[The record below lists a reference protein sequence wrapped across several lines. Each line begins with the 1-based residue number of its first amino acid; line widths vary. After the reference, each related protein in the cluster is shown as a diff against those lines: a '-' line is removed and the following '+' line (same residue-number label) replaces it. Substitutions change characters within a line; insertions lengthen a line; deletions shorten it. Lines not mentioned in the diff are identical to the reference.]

1 MAAGGVR
8 ALSNACGRKGLWT
21 VRAFGA
27 NVVTMRADDVKRI
40 AVIGAGT
47 MGAGIAQACAAA
59 GFQVTM
65 RDIEQ
70 RFVDGGFRRI
80 KEPLQKR
87 VEKGKMAQ
95 AEVDGILSKIR
106 GVVPLKEAVIGA
118 QVVIEA
124 VFEKMDVKRELYAE
138 LEKLCPPDVVFAS
151 NTSSLSITEM
161 ANATKRPD
169 RVVGMHFF
177 NPAPV
182 MKLVEV
188 IRGSETSDET
198 TRLVKDLCTK
208 LGKEAVE
215 VRESPGFVVNRLL
228 VPMMNEAFNLLQ
240 EGVATPE
247 DIDKAMKL
255 GTNMPM
261 GPFELA
267 DYTGL
272 DIGLDVM
279 EVLHRETGDPKFRP
293 SPLLRKYVR
302 AGRLGRKTGRGVYEY
317 PRA

>member
-1 MAAGGVR
+1 M
-8 ALSNACGRKGLWT
+8 LLEH
-21 VRAFGA
+21 
-27 NVVTMRADDVKRI
+27 VKKI

-80 KEPLQKR
+80 RDPLAKR
-87 VEKGKMAQ
+87 VEKGKMTA
-95 AEVDGILSKIR
+95 AEVEQILSKIR
-106 GVVPLKEAVIGA
+106 GVVDLKEAVVGA

-124 VFEKMDVKRELYAE
+124 VFEKMEIKRELYAALDRMCSPE
-138 LEKLCPPDVVFAS
+138 VVFAS

-188 IRGSETSDET
+188 IRGSETSDDT
-198 TRLVKDLCTK
+198 VRLIKDLCGK
-208 LGKEAVE
+208 LGKETVE
-215 VRESPGFVVNRLL
+215 VKESPGFVVNRLL

-240 EGVATPE
+240 EGVATAE

-279 EVLHRETGDPKFRP
+279 EVLFRETGDPKFRP

-302 AGRLGRKTGRGVYEY
+302 AGRFGRKTGRGVYSY
-317 PRA
+317 PGT

>member
-1 MAAGGVR
+1 MRVEEI
-8 ALSNACGRKGLWT
+8 RK
-21 VRAFGA
+21 
-27 NVVTMRADDVKRI
+27 I

-59 GFQVTM
+59 GFQVSM
-65 RDIEQ
+65 RDIDQ
-70 RFVDGGFRRI
+70 KFVEGGFRRI
-80 KEPLQKR
+80 RDPLLKR
-87 VEKGKMAQ
+87 VEKGKMTQ
-95 AEVDGILSKIR
+95 AELDAIVSKVHGTVDLE
-106 GVVPLKEAVIGA
+106 EALEGA

-124 VFEKMDVKRELYAE
+124 VFEKMDVKRDTYAE
-138 LEKLCPPDVVFAS
+138 MDRIASPDVVFAS

-161 ANATKRPD
+161 ANVTKRAD

-188 IRGSETSDET
+188 IRGSETSDAT
-198 TRLVKDLCTK
+198 VALVKDLCVK
-208 LGKEAVE
+208 LGKEPVE
-215 VRESPGFVVNRLL
+215 VKESPGFVVNRLL

-240 EGVATPE
+240 EGIASPE

-279 EVLHRETGDPKFRP
+279 EVLFRETGDPKFRP
-293 SPLLRKYVR
+293 APLLRKYVR
-302 AGRLGRKTGRGVYEY
+302 AGRLGRKTGRGVYDY
-317 PRA
+317 SKGGPSA

>member
-1 MAAGGVR
+1 R
-8 ALSNACGRKGLWT
+8 SFALPTISREARESMQVSDIK
-21 VRAFGA
+21 
-27 NVVTMRADDVKRI
+27 KI

-80 KEPLQKR
+80 REPLQKR
-87 VEKGKMAQ
+87 VERVKIAQ
-95 AEVDGILSKIR
+95 ED
-106 GVVPLKEAVIGA
+106 
-118 QVVIEA
+118 
-124 VFEKMDVKRELYAE
+124 
-138 LEKLCPPDVVFAS
+138 
-151 NTSSLSITEM
+151 
-161 ANATKRPD
+161 
-169 RVVGMHFF
+169 
-177 NPAPV
+177 
-182 MKLVEV
+182 VEV
-188 IRGSETSDET
+188 
-198 TRLVKDLCTK
+198 K
-208 LGKEAVE
+208 
-215 VRESPGFVVNRLL
+215 ESPGFVVNRLL

-240 EGVATPE
+240 EGVASPE

-279 EVLHRETGDPKFRP
+279 EVLFRETGDPKFRP
-293 SPLLRKYVR
+293 STLLRKYVR
-302 AGRLGRKTGRGVYEY
+302 AGRLGRKSGRGVYSY
-317 PRA
+317 PGT

>member
-1 MAAGGVR
+1 MQLERVR
-8 ALSNACGRKGLWT
+8 K
-21 VRAFGA
+21 V
-27 NVVTMRADDVKRI
+27 
-40 AVIGAGT
+40 AVIGAGS
-47 MGAGIAQACAAA
+47 MGAGIAQVCSQA
-59 GFQVTM
+59 GFEVAM

-80 KEPLQKR
+80 RDPLMKR
-87 VEKGKMAQ
+87 VEKGKMAK
-95 AEVDGILSKIR
+95 EDVDRVLANIR
-106 GVVPLKEAVIGA
+106 GTVSLKEAVAGA
-118 QVVIEA
+118 QLVIEA
-124 VFEKMDVKRELYAE
+124 IIEKMEAKKALFSELDGIT
-138 LEKLCPPDVVFAS
+138 PPDVVFAS

-161 ANATKRPD
+161 ASATKRAD
-169 RVVGMHFF
+169 RVIGMHFF

-182 MKLVEV
+182 MKLIEV

-198 TRLVKDLCTK
+198 TEFAKAFSLK
-208 LGKEAVE
+208 LGKDPVE

-228 VPMMNEAFNLLQ
+228 VPMMNEAFNLLM
-240 EGVATPE
+240 EGVASAA

-279 EVLHRETGDPKFRP
+279 EVLFRETGDPKFRP

-317 PRA
+317 EQGP

>member
-1 MAAGGVR
+1 MQ
-8 ALSNACGRKGLWT
+8 L
-21 VRAFGA
+21 
-27 NVVTMRADDVKRI
+27 DQVKKV

-47 MGAGIAQACAAA
+47 MGAGIAQTCAAA
-59 GFQVTM
+59 GFAVAM

-70 RFVDGGFRRI
+70 RLVDGGFRRI
-80 KEPLQKR
+80 REPLTKR
-87 VEKGKMAQ
+87 VERGKMTN
-95 AEVDGILSKIR
+95 AEVERIITKIQ
-106 GVVPLKEAVIGA
+106 GVVDLKEAVSGA

-124 VFEKMDVKRELYAE
+124 VFEKMEVKRELYAE
-138 LEKLCPPDVVFAS
+138 LDKLCPSEVVFAS

-161 ANATKRPD
+161 ASATKRPD

-198 TRLVKDLCTK
+198 VRLVKDLCGK

-215 VRESPGFVVNRLL
+215 VKESPGFVVNRLL

-240 EGVATPE
+240 EGVASAA

-279 EVLHRETGDPKFRP
+279 EVLYRETGDPKFRP
-293 SPLLRKYVR
+293 APLLRKYVR
-302 AGRLGRKTGRGVYEY
+302 AGRLGRKSGRGVYEY
-317 PRA
+317 PPRT

>member
-1 MAAGGVR
+1 MQ
-8 ALSNACGRKGLWT
+8 LEQ
-21 VRAFGA
+21 
-27 NVVTMRADDVKRI
+27 VKKV
-40 AVIGAGT
+40 AVIGAGS
-47 MGAGIAQACAAA
+47 MGAGIAQVCAQA
-59 GFQVTM
+59 GYQVGM

-70 RFVDGGFRRI
+70 RFVDAGIRRI
-80 KEPLQKR
+80 RGPLMKR
-87 VEKGKMAQ
+87 VEKGKMTKE
-95 AEVDGILSKIR
+95 EVDRILANVHGTID
-106 GVVPLKEAVIGA
+106 LKDAVRGA
-118 QVVIEA
+118 QLVIEA
-124 VFEKMDVKRELYAE
+124 IIEKMDAKKALFSELDGI
-138 LEKLCPPDVVFAS
+138 CPPDVVFAS

-161 ANATKRPD
+161 ASATKRAD
-169 RVVGMHFF
+169 RVIGMHFF

-182 MKLVEV
+182 MKLIEV
-188 IRGSETSDET
+188 IRGSETSDAT
-198 TRLVKDLCTK
+198 TAFAKALSLK
-208 LGKEAVE
+208 LGKDPVE
-215 VRESPGFVVNRLL
+215 VKESPGFVVNRLL
-228 VPMMNEAFNLLQ
+228 VPMMNEAFNLLM
-240 EGVATPE
+240 EGVASAQ

-317 PRA
+317 GQGP

>member
-1 MAAGGVR
+1 MDA
-8 ALSNACGRKGLWT
+8 SD
-21 VRAFGA
+21 
-27 NVVTMRADDVKRI
+27 VTKI

-59 GFQVTM
+59 GFQVAM

-80 KEPLQKR
+80 REPLAKR
-87 VEKGKMAQ
+87 VDKGKMTS

-106 GVVPLKEAVIGA
+106 GVVDLKEAVAGA

-124 VFEKMDVKRELYAE
+124 VFEKMDTKRELYAE
-138 LEKLCPPDVVFAS
+138 LDRLCPPKVVFAS

-161 ANATKRPD
+161 ANATKRAD

-188 IRGSETSDET
+188 IRGSETSDAT
-198 TRLVKDLCTK
+198 VALIKGLCTK

-215 VRESPGFVVNRLL
+215 VKESPGFVVNRLL

-240 EGVATPE
+240 EGVASAE

-279 EVLHRETGDPKFRP
+279 EVLFRETGDPKFRP
-293 SPLLRKYVR
+293 STLLRKYVR
-302 AGRLGRKTGRGVYEY
+302 AGRVGRKAGRGVYDY
-317 PRA
+317 PKP

>member
-1 MAAGGVR
+1 MDASDVR
-8 ALSNACGRKGLWT
+8 K
-21 VRAFGA
+21 
-27 NVVTMRADDVKRI
+27 I

-59 GFQVTM
+59 GFQVAM

-80 KEPLQKR
+80 REPLAKR
-87 VEKGKMAQ
+87 VEKGKMTS

-106 GVVPLKEAVIGA
+106 GVVDLKEAVAGA

-124 VFEKMDVKRELYAE
+124 VFEKMDIKRELYAE
-138 LEKLCPPDVVFAS
+138 LDRLCPPDVVFAS

-161 ANATKRPD
+161 ANATKRAD
-169 RVVGMHFF
+169 RVIGMHFF

-188 IRGSETSDET
+188 IRGSETSDAT
-198 TRLVKDLCTK
+198 VALIKGVSVK
-208 LGKEAVE
+208 LGKEPVE

-228 VPMMNEAFNLLQ
+228 VPMMNEAFYLLQ
-240 EGVATPE
+240 EGVASAE

-279 EVLHRETGDPKFRP
+279 EVLFRETGDPKFRP

-302 AGRLGRKTGRGVYEY
+302 AGRVGRKAGRGVYEY
-317 PRA
+317 MKG

>member
-1 MAAGGVR
+1 MHATDVR
-8 ALSNACGRKGLWT
+8 K
-21 VRAFGA
+21 
-27 NVVTMRADDVKRI
+27 I

-59 GFQVTM
+59 GFPVTM

-70 RFVDGGFRRI
+70 RLVDGGFRRI
-80 KEPLQKR
+80 KEPLAKR
-87 VEKGKMAQ
+87 VERGKMTQ
-95 AEVDGILSKIR
+95 GEVDAILTKIR
-106 GVVPLKEAVIGA
+106 GAVDLKEAVAGA

-124 VFEKMDVKRELYAE
+124 VFEKMEVKKELYAE
-138 LEKLCPPDVVFAS
+138 LDRLCPPEVVFAS

-161 ANATKRPD
+161 ANATKRAD

-188 IRGSETSDET
+188 IRGSETSDAT
-198 TRLVKDLCTK
+198 IALVKDLCGQ
-208 LGKEAVE
+208 LGKDPVE

-240 EGVATPE
+240 EGVASAA

-261 GPFELA
+261 GPLELA

-279 EVLHRETGDPKFRP
+279 EVLFRETGDPKFRP

-302 AGRLGRKTGRGVYEY
+302 AGRLGRKTGRGVYDY
-317 PRA
+317 SKT

>member
-1 MAAGGVR
+1 MQLER
-8 ALSNACGRKGLWT
+8 
-21 VRAFGA
+21 
-27 NVVTMRADDVKRI
+27 VKKV
-40 AVIGAGT
+40 AVIGAGS
-47 MGAGIAQACAAA
+47 MGAGIAQVCSQA
-59 GFQVTM
+59 GFEVAM

-80 KEPLQKR
+80 RDPLMKR
-87 VEKGKMAQ
+87 VEKGKMAKGD
-95 AEVDGILSKIR
+95 VDRVLANIR
-106 GVVPLKEAVIGA
+106 GTVSLKEAVAGA
-118 QVVIEA
+118 QLVIEA
-124 VFEKMDVKRELYAE
+124 IIEKMEAKKALFSELDGI
-138 LEKLCPPDVVFAS
+138 CPPDVVFAS

-161 ANATKRPD
+161 ASATKRAD
-169 RVVGMHFF
+169 RVIGMHFF

-182 MKLVEV
+182 MKLIEV

-198 TRLVKDLCTK
+198 TEFAKAFSVK
-208 LGKEAVE
+208 LGKDPVE

-228 VPMMNEAFNLLQ
+228 VPMMNEAFNLLM
-240 EGVATPE
+240 EGVASAT

-279 EVLHRETGDPKFRP
+279 EVLFRETGDPKFRP

-302 AGRLGRKTGRGVYEY
+302 AGRLGRKTGRGVYDY
-317 PRA
+317 PQGP

>member
-1 MAAGGVR
+1 MNLADVR
-8 ALSNACGRKGLWT
+8 
-21 VRAFGA
+21 
-27 NVVTMRADDVKRI
+27 RI

-59 GFQVTM
+59 GFAVTM
-65 RDIEQ
+65 HDIEQ
-70 RFVDGGFRRI
+70 RFVDAGFNRI
-80 KEPLQKR
+80 RDPLRKR
-87 VEKGKMAQ
+87 VEKGKMTQ
-95 AEVDGILSKIR
+95 GEVDGILSKIR
-106 GVVPLKEAVIGA
+106 GVVDLKEAVAGA

-124 VFEKMDVKRELYAE
+124 VFEKMEIKRELYRE
-138 LEKLCPPDVVFAS
+138 LDALCALDVVFAS

-161 ANATKRPD
+161 ASATKRAD
-169 RVVGMHFF
+169 RVIGMHFF

-188 IRGSETSDET
+188 IRGSETSDAT
-198 TRLVKDLCTK
+198 VDLIKGLCVR

-240 EGVATPE
+240 EGVASAA

-302 AGRLGRKTGRGVYEY
+302 AGRLGRKSGRGVYEY
-317 PRA
+317 PAG

>member
-1 MAAGGVR
+1 MAATDAADVR
-8 ALSNACGRKGLWT
+8 K
-21 VRAFGA
+21 
-27 NVVTMRADDVKRI
+27 I

-59 GFQVTM
+59 GFPVTM

-70 RFVDGGFRRI
+70 RLVDGGFRRI
-80 KEPLQKR
+80 KEPLAKR
-87 VEKGKMAQ
+87 VERGKMTQ
-95 AEVDGILSKIR
+95 GEVDGILTKIR
-106 GVVPLKEAVIGA
+106 GAVDLKEAVAGA

-124 VFEKMDVKRELYAE
+124 VFEKMEVKKELYAE
-138 LEKLCPPDVVFAS
+138 LDRLCPPEVVFAS

-161 ANATKRPD
+161 ANATKRAD

-188 IRGSETSDET
+188 IRGSETSDAT
-198 TRLVKDLCTK
+198 VALVKGLCGK

-240 EGVATPE
+240 EGVASAA

-261 GPFELA
+261 GPLELA

-279 EVLHRETGDPKFRP
+279 EVLFRETGDPKFRP
-293 SPLLRKYVR
+293 STLLRKYVR